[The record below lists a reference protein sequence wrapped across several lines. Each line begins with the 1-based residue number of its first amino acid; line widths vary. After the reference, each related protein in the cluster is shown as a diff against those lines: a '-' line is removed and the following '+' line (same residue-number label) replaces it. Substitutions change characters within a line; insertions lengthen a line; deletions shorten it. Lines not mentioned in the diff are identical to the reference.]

1 MTEDIYRHK
10 NGLKHINILNNDG
23 FSALFVVNTPIFD
36 NSGVAH
42 AVEHMVFRRSTAFPK
57 PETLFQLT
65 SLTDAKI
72 NASTFADT
80 TYFHCQ
86 SQCSHTFMLAI
97 DYLLNGLFNP
107 IFDAEDLHCEL
118 HDGNDGGVIYQEL
131 IGVEQANQ
139 ESVESTEKNNEN
151 TNQNDFFYGGTSATI
166 GELSLN
172 DLTTFHQRLYQATN
186 ITLVTANAD
195 IEQISN
201 LITLLAKQ
209 ANQSKQTK
217 VALGKGRKQSQNTLQ
232 DNVQENVQE
241 NAQGNESN
249 AHHQKKYSPAINTLI
264 TRYHLWLQD
273 PNYQEIDDYCEIQST
288 NTSFKTN
295 TESLPTLSSSNL
307 ISPLVTLSNTLIKDA
322 NNDQAIHVGIKNIS
336 IKKLANKTLLP
347 NLFTKLYQQAKK
359 QLTLNEP
366 INELKFQRNQVCVN
380 DQRNALWLTNISTT
394 EQILATITSYIIS
407 AYPIFL
413 APRCQGLCYAT
424 QALTIENSSYLV
436 IYSAFDVKPDTRLK
450 AIPLCLLTLSQDKHF
465 ISISLALAKI
475 KYCQAY
481 HIDNSQLINITST
494 AISAYLQVLANHPH
508 PKV

>member
-1 MTEDIYRHK
+1 MIEAIYRHK

-57 PETLFQLT
+57 AETLFQLT

-72 NASTFADT
+72 NASTLAKT

-118 HDGNDGGVIYQEL
+118 HDGNDRGVIYQEL
-131 IGVEQANQ
+131 IGAEQANK
-139 ESVESTEKNNEN
+139 ESPESRVQNNN
-151 TNQNDFFYGGTSATI
+151 LDNNQNDFCYGGTSATI
-166 GELSLN
+166 GKLSLK
-172 DLTTFHQRLYQATN
+172 DLTTFHQRLYQATK
-186 ITLVTANAD
+186 IILVTANAD
-195 IEQISN
+195 SEQIAN
-201 LITLLAKQ
+201 LIALLPKP
-209 ANQSKQTK
+209 ANQSKQSKQTK
-217 VALGKGRKQSQNTLQ
+217 VALDKNRKQSKN
-232 DNVQENVQE
+232 NVQE

-264 TRYHLWLQD
+264 TSYHLWLQD
-273 PNYQEIDDYCEIQST
+273 PYYQEIDDYGEIQST
-288 NTSFKTN
+288 NTQFKTN
-295 TESLPTLSSSNL
+295 TESLPTQPSSNL
-307 ISPLVTLSNTLIKDA
+307 ISPLITLSNTLIKDVS
-322 NNDQAIHVGIKNIS
+322 NDLAIDVGKKCIDIKQS
-336 IKKLANKTLLP
+336 ANKTSLP

-359 QLTLNEP
+359 QLT
-366 INELKFQRNQVCVN
+366 INELINESSFQRNQVCVS
-380 DQRNALWLTNISTT
+380 DQRNALWLTDIAAT
-394 EQILATITSYIIS
+394 EKILATITSYIIS

-424 QALTIENSSYLV
+424 QALTIEKSAYFV
-436 IYSAFDVKPDTRLK
+436 IYSAFDVNPNTRLK
-450 AIPLCLLTLSQDKHF
+450 AIPLCLLTLSQDKNF
-465 ISISLALAKI
+465 ISMSLALVKI

-481 HIDNSQLINITST
+481 HLDNSQLINITSS
-494 AISAYLQVLANHPH
+494 AISAYLQVLANSSH